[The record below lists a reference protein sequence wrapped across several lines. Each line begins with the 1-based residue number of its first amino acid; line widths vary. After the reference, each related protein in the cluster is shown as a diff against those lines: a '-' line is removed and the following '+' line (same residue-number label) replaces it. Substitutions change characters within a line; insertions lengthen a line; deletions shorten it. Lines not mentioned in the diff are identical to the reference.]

1 MAIQF
6 NRLIEIR
13 IRADK
18 HGRQRAHYWTVR
30 SNRWLP
36 LSLAAA
42 ELAIATGELHG
53 CHAEAHVPYVA
64 AQSDAA

>member
-1 MAIQF
+1 MAIKF

-18 HGRQRAHYWTVR
+18 NGRQRAHYWTTR

-53 CHAEAHVPYVA
+53 CRAEAHVPYVP
-64 AQSDAA
+64 AQSGAA